1 MSIFQKIF
9 WQPLFNLLILF
20 YVLTPGKDFG
30 VAVVLFTSF
39 IRLILWPLQ
48 DKATRSQIIL
58 QELQPKIKELQEKY
72 KDDKETLTKE
82 FLSLYRG
89 QKVNPFLG
97 MIIIFIQLPVLV
109 ALYRVFLGGLN
120 GDNFV
125 YLYSF
130 VPKPEIINTTFLG
143 LVDLNKPN
151 VVMAILAAVIQF
163 IQVSTINTFLSDK
176 KENLKTKER
185 KINSFQR
192 QINYFM
198 PAILLL
204 FLTKLPSAIAL
215 YLLTSTLFTIFQQ
228 KIIKKRLAK
237 DYEQK

>member
-20 YVLTPGKDFG
+20 YVLIPGNDFG
-30 VAVVLFTSF
+30 IAVILFTSF
-39 IRLILWPLQ
+39 IRIILWPLQ

-58 QELQPKIKELQEKY
+58 QEIQPKIKHLQEKY

-97 MIIIFIQLPVLV
+97 MIILFIQLPILI

-120 GDNFV
+120 GDNFIH
-125 YLYSF
+125 LYSF
-130 VPKPEIINTTFLG
+130 VPRPETINTSFMG
-143 LVDLNKPN
+143 IVDLNSPN
-151 VVMAILAAVIQF
+151 VIMAILAAIIQF
-163 IQVSTINTFLSDK
+163 IQVSAINASLEKKKDGAK
-176 KENLKTKER
+176 KESR
-185 KINSFQR
+185 SSVFQK
-192 QINYFM
+192 QMNYFM

-215 YLLTSTLFTIFQQ
+215 YLITSTLFTIFQQ

-237 DYEQK
+237 DYEEK